1 MINTVRDKIGFHA
14 DYGIVSAAFERL
26 PDDADMGDYF
36 SSTVGN
42 TLYYSAEML
51 HFEAI
56 NGFTGLGDQRS
67 SLQQL
72 VMDIKVLTIS
82 FNDFVYGF
90 VWVFL
95 ERYLQKEFA
104 EMRDR
109 RTLLEAVPNLKDLSI
124 PYFMVIPAPGE
135 E

>member
-1 MINTVRDKIGFHA
+1 
-14 DYGIVSAAFERL
+14 
-26 PDDADMGDYF
+26 
-36 SSTVGN
+36 
-42 TLYYSAEML
+42 ML

-67 SLQQL
+67 SLQRL
-72 VMDIKVLTIS
+72 VMDIKVLTIA
-82 FNDFVYGF
+82 FNAFVYGF